1 MFTLFVSAQ
10 QELSTGNSYY
20 YEYDLFINEVKK
32 KCFCLFSVF
41 KQLADASIL
50 CAVNSMHLYKPP

>member
-20 YEYDLFINEVKK
+20 CEYDLFINEVKK
-32 KCFCLFSVF
+32 
-41 KQLADASIL
+41 SIL
-50 CAVNSMHLYKPP
+50 VFSQFLSNMQTPVFHAL